1 MEIGTRVNKILQLQ
15 DDIKLALATA
25 DIRIE
30 APIPGKP
37 YVGIEVPNQSAAM
50 VGFKDVL
57 KSLLSNSKYQHNPL
71 VVCLLYT
78 SRKMIIHLYRIARN
92 ISSFYRKWAMMI

>member
-1 MEIGTRVNKILQLQ
+1 MS
-15 DDIKLALATA
+15 IKLALATA
-25 DIRIE
+25 DIRMKLLYQ
-30 APIPGKP
+30 GNR

-71 VVCLLYT
+71 L
-78 SRKMIIHLYRIARN
+78 
-92 ISSFYRKWAMMI
+92 